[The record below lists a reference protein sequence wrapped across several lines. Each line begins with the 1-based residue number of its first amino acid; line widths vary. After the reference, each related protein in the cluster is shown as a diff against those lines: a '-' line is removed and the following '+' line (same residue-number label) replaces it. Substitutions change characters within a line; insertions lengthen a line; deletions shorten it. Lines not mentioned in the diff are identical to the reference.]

1 VSEREI
7 DPMLEER
14 QKTPRV
20 LVVAA
25 AMSAGLLIAIAAQ
38 AALAQF
44 GLDLGA
50 VWRGLAPRAA
60 QLRAAFAWWLI
71 AGVSFVA
78 GFLFAALAKYLF
90 AHPNRFVALRWL
102 GGAAV
107 IAGLVLVGR
116 QAVAP
121 SGLPPAASVLIG
133 VAVLVL
139 AGMLSLLGAFFV
151 VRR

>member
-1 VSEREI
+1 
-7 DPMLEER
+7 MLEEK
-14 QKTPRV
+14 QKTPRI
-20 LVVAA
+20 LVVGA
-25 AMSAGLLIAIAAQ
+25 AMSAGLLVAIAAQ
-38 AALAQF
+38 TALAQF

-71 AGVSFVA
+71 AGVAFVA
-78 GFLFAALAKYLF
+78 GFLFAALARYLL
-90 AHPNRFVALRWL
+90 ANPTRFVLLRWL

-107 IAGLVLVGR
+107 IAVLVLVGR

-121 SGLPPAASVLIG
+121 SGLPPVASVLIG
-133 VAVLVL
+133 VAILLL